1 MPKAE
6 WSTLASVPSGIR
18 RSAFSIDVSLIEVIR
33 EQIRSRGPLT
43 AADFIE
49 TALYHPELG
58 YYARADRRSGRGG
71 DFFTSVDVGPLFGEL
86 LAVQIA
92 ECFDWLDTD
101 PQAPGLKGCRAEAA
115 LAVRSGREGGPQAPF
130 DLVEAGAGDGRLAR
144 DVLDALE
151 RDRPDLHARTRVHL
165 VDRSPEARRAQQ
177 ATLGSHARRLEAA
190 GPDGGLP
197 RGTVGVV
204 YANELIDA
212 LPVHLVVMR
221 ERGLREIFVGQRD
234 DALVEVEGAPSSPAL
249 QEYLDRAGIALEPG
263 GRAEINLAA
272 DRWIAAAAESID
284 RGFLLLIDYGH
295 EAAELFSGSHATG
308 TLTTFSSHRSGRRAG
323 DWLVEPGER
332 DITSHVDLTSVRMAA
347 ERAGFTTLGITDQT
361 YFLLGLGLPERIQS
375 GSVRINQ
382 AKTLMLPGGLGST
395 HKVMIFSKSAGR
407 PRLKGL
413 SYRVRVT

>member
-6 WSTLASVPSGIR
+6 WSTPVPFGIR
-18 RSAFSIDVSLIEVIR
+18 HSAVSIDVTLLDVVR
-33 EQIRSRGPLT
+33 EQIRTRGPLT
-43 AADFIE
+43 AADFIDI
-49 TALYHPELG
+49 ALYHPELG
-58 YYARADRRSGRGG
+58 YYARAGRRSGRGG

-92 ECFDWLDTD
+92 ECFDLLSAD
-101 PQAPGLKGCRAEAA
+101 PQAPL
-115 LAVRSGREGGPQAPF
+115 

-151 RDRPDLHARTRVHL
+151 RDRPDLRARIRVHL
-165 VDRSPEARRAQQ
+165 VERSPQARRAQQ
-177 ATLGSHARRLEAA
+177 ETLGPHVRRVDAA
-190 GPDGGLP
+190 DSTGELP
-197 RGTVGVV
+197 RARAGVI

-212 LPVHLVVMR
+212 FPVHLVVMR
-221 ERGLREIFVGQRD
+221 DRGLREIFVCEREGT
-234 DALVEVEGAPSSPAL
+234 LVEVEGDPSSPTL
-249 QEYLDRAGIALEPG
+249 QEYLDRAGVALQPG

-272 DRWIAAAAESID
+272 ERWIAAAGETIE

-295 EAAELFSGSHATG
+295 EAPELFSGSHATG
-308 TLTTFSSHRSGRRAG
+308 TLTTFSSHLSGLRAG
-323 DWLVEPGER
+323 GWLADPGKR
-332 DITSHVDLTSVRMAA
+332 DITSHVNLTAVRMAA

-361 YFLLGLGLPERIQS
+361 YFLIGLGLPDRVQP
-375 GSVRINQ
+375 GTARINQ

-395 HKVMIFSKSAGR
+395 HKVMIFSKNVGR